1 MKKIK
6 KVVIIIVAL
15 FSIGV
20 IAGLFFY
27 DYSIHGNVVTAWAGT
42 LSAFATVAIGAIA
55 FIQNRNQQK
64 RADEQSDLA
73 LMPDLYI
80 QTALLERLSGFG
92 NAVFNTVSAAINDNS
107 IPKMSISIDFWFV
120 KGPIV
125 NLKAKEVIL
134 EGKEYPFSVKKG
146 ETFRNE
152 EIQFR
157 LSLTIPKSASKE
169 SEYLLVMS
177 YENIYGTKYQKCIR
191 ILANQA
197 NGGVIVTAMEKT
209 HRD

>member
-1 MKKIK
+1 MNKKK
-6 KVVIIIVAL
+6 KVVIIVAAL

-42 LSAFATVAIGAIA
+42 LSAFATVAIGVIA

-64 RADEQSDLA
+64 RANEQSDLA

-125 NLKAKEVIL
+125 NLKAKEIIL
-134 EGKEYPFSVKKG
+134 EGKKYPFSDKKG

-157 LSLTIPKSASKE
+157 LSLTIPKSTSIKA
-169 SEYLLVMS
+169 EYLLVMS
-177 YENIYGTKYQKCIR
+177 YENIYGTKYQKNIR
-191 ILANQA
+191 FVVDPLN
-197 NGGVIVTAMEKT
+197 VISLERAYRV
-209 HRD
+209 